1 MRIKQMEEKVGV
13 AKIRIRQQRS
23 CTMAVLGSF
32 VAADK
37 LLKNWASAL
46 QASAECDFEIE
57 YLDGYTVTGR
67 YPMRQKCTTKQSLGA
82 YIKRVFERGAAGA
95 QPVAIA
101 GMEAAGFLER
111 YEVEDF
117 AERDGRRTAA

>member
-1 MRIKQMEEKVGV
+1 MRIKHMEEKVGV

-37 LLKNWASAL
+37 LLKNWAAAL
-46 QASAECDFEIE
+46 QPSAECDFEIE

-82 YIKRVFERGAAGA
+82 YVKRVIEGVAAGA

-101 GMEAAGFLER
+101 GMEAAGFLAR

-117 AERDGRRTAA
+117 AERDGRGKAA

>member
-1 MRIKQMEEKVGV
+1 MRIKHMEEKVGV

-37 LLKNWASAL
+37 LLKNWAAAM
-46 QASAECDFEIE
+46 QPSAECDFEIE
-57 YLDGYTVTGR
+57 YLDGYTVTGS
-67 YPMRQKCTTKQSLGA
+67 YPMRQKCTTRQSLGA
-82 YIKRVFERGAAGA
+82 YVKRVIEGVTASG

-101 GMEAAGFLER
+101 GMEAAGFLAR

-117 AERDGRRTAA
+117 AERDGRRKAA

>member
-1 MRIKQMEEKVGV
+1 MRIKHMEEKVGV

-23 CTMAVLGSF
+23 CSMAVLGSF

-37 LLKNWASAL
+37 LLKSWASAL
-46 QASAECDFEIE
+46 QPSAECEFEIQ

-67 YPMRQKCTTKQSLGA
+67 YPMRQKCTTRQSLGA
-82 YIKRVFERGAAGA
+82 YVKRVIEGMGGGVPA
-95 QPVAIA
+95 AIA
-101 GMEAAGFLER
+101 GVEAAGFLER

-117 AERDGRRTAA
+117 AERDGRRRAA

>member
-1 MRIKQMEEKVGV
+1 MRSKYVEEKVGV

-37 LLKNWASAL
+37 LLKNWATAM
-46 QASAECDFEIE
+46 QPSAECDFEIE

-67 YPMRQKCTTKQSLGA
+67 YPMRQKCTTRQSLGA
-82 YIKRVFERGAAGA
+82 YVKRAIEGVAAGGKA
-95 QPVAIA
+95 VAIA
-101 GMEAAGFLER
+101 GMEASGFLAR

-117 AERDGRRTAA
+117 AERDGRRKAA